1 MSRARRRMGRAVRR
15 ARRAAAGQPPL
26 ISALT
31 VRFEVLSEALR
42 TIGVSGEN
50 LAALLASLRWTAS
63 PRPTRP
69 LIHNGRKYRR

>member
-1 MSRARRRMGRAVRR
+1 MRASRRRMGRAIRR
-15 ARRAAAGQPPL
+15 GRRKAVGKPPVLAALVAR
-26 ISALT
+26 SEALA
-31 VRFEVLSEALR
+31 EALR

-63 PRPTRP
+63 SRPTRP